1 MKRLLLVFIMQ
12 VFILGVSGQDDYL
25 LLTRERNLGPSA
37 SSLKD
42 LPAVIAYEII
52 EDHLIKPKPAQRM
65 IREGMKV
72 KVKTYGPVRSKFKGE
87 LDILNDSVINV
98 GATSVNIN
106 NVRKISVRTTFSK
119 ISGPIISGAGI
130 AGTIFM
136 YPLFIESLA
145 LFNGTVLMLL
155 GGLMIVPIAA
165 SGLIGCAVAAIGGI
179 IYFINGNAYNTTGPR
194 HYNPRKWQIHIINN
208 HPGTAPG
215 SL

>member
-1 MKRLLLVFIMQ
+1 MKKLLLLFSMQ
-12 VFILGVSGQDDYL
+12 VFILSVSGQDDYL

-52 EDHLIKPKPAQRM
+52 EDHLIKPKPAQRR

-98 GATSVNIN
+98 GSTSVSIN
-106 NVRKISVRTTFSK
+106 NIRKISVRTTFSK
-119 ISGPIISGAGI
+119 VTGPIISGAGI

-136 YPLFIESLA
+136 YPLFIESLT
-145 LFNGTVLMLL
+145 LFNGNLLMLL
-155 GGLMIVPIAA
+155 GGLMVVPIAA
-165 SGLIGCAVAAIGGI
+165 SGLIGCAIAAIGGI
-179 IYFINGNAYNTTGPR
+179 VYFITGNVYNTTGPR
-194 HYNPRKWQIHIINN
+194 QYNPRKWQIHVVNN
-208 HPGTAPG
+208 Y
-215 SL
+215 L

>member
-1 MKRLLLVFIMQ
+1 MKKLLLLFIIH
-12 VFILGVSGQDDYL
+12 VFILSVSGQDKYL
-25 LLTRERNLGPSA
+25 LLTRERNLSPSA

-42 LPAVIAYEII
+42 VPAVIAYEII
-52 EDHLIKPKPAQRM
+52 EDHLIKPKPAQRR

-98 GATSVNIN
+98 GTISVNIN
-106 NVRKISVRTTFSK
+106 NVRKIYVRTIFSK
-119 ISGPIISGAGI
+119 VTGPIISGAGI

-136 YPLFIESLA
+136 YPLFVESLT
-145 LFNGTVLMLL
+145 LFSGSALMLL

-165 SGLIGCAVAAIGGI
+165 SGLIGCVCAAIGGI
-179 IYFINGNAYNTTGPR
+179 IYFINGNVYNTTGPK
-194 HYNPRKWQIHIINN
+194 HYNPRKWQIHVVYN

-215 SL
+215 S

>member
-1 MKRLLLVFIMQ
+1 MKKLLLLFIMQ
-12 VFILGVSGQDDYL
+12 VFILNVSGQNDYL

-42 LPAVIAYEII
+42 VPAVIAYEII
-52 EDHLIKPKPAQRM
+52 EDHLIKPKPAQRR

-98 GATSVNIN
+98 GTASVNIN
-106 NVRKISVRTTFSK
+106 NIRKIAVRTTFSK
-119 ISGPIISGAGI
+119 VSGPIISGAGI

-136 YPLFIESLA
+136 YPLFIESLT
-145 LFNGTVLMLL
+145 LFSGNVLMLL

-165 SGLIGCAVAAIGGI
+165 SGLIGCTFAAIGGI
-179 IYFINGNAYNTTGPR
+179 IYFINGNVYNTTGPR
-194 HYNPRKWQIHIINN
+194 NYNPRKWQIHVVNN
-208 HPGTAPG
+208 NPGTIPG
-215 SL
+215 SS